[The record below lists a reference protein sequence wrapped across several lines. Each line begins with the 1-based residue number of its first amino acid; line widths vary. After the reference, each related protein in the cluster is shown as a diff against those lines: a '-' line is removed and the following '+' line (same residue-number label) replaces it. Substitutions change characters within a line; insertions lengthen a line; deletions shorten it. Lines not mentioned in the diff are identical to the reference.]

1 MAGTKKEWISD
12 WLTINNFSHLM
23 EAQMPSGLGGNWK
36 SAPNLRRNWVRTSPG
51 VSSPLTAGNG
61 QLSSASRPMNDV
73 KECGWSQKQGF
84 WLASTSED
92 WRTVKARK
100 LAWIVRMMLFWR
112 LKTFRMNS
120 FCNSWEA
127 GYVHAC
133 VLQRGLP
140 IYILRSPV
148 WVGMPD
154 TESTPMVVRNLRK
167 LWSLSLEVGTTVDN
181 LQWELSRGVA
191 TERKNALITLLEF
204 FSDPKSWQC
213 CHPPSAPNLSLQH
226 VCINIGGC
234 MVTSA

>member
-12 WLTINNFSHLM
+12 WLTTNNFSHLM

-51 VSSPLTAGNG
+51 VSSPFTAGNG

-112 LKTFRMNS
+112 LKTVRMNS
-120 FCNSWEA
+120 YCNSLEA

-133 VLQRGLP
+133 VLQHGLP

-167 LWSLSLEVGTTVDN
+167 LWSLSLGVGTTIDN
-181 LQWELSRGVA
+181 LQWELSCGVA
-191 TERKNALITLLEF
+191 TRAKKSSYHSPGSLLWPEIMTMLP
-204 FSDPKSWQC
+204 STQC
-213 CHPPSAPNLSLQH
+213 TQF
-226 VCINIGGC
+226 VFTTY
-234 MVTSA
+234 MY